1 MRTINS
7 RTKERRTTVFANV
20 MTITAIVVLGYVIGR
35 LF

>member
-7 RTKERRTTVFANV
+7 RTKERRTTVFANTCV
-20 MTITAIVVLGYVIGR
+20 YTAIVVLGYVIGR